1 MSQSGR
7 HDPREALNRLTPAE
21 REVQQASIEGDRQT
35 LRVDAIVPG
44 VMALIYLGLL
54 LYFRSLGGYK
64 VIHLEDLEH
73 RK

>member
-1 MSQSGR
+1 
-7 HDPREALNRLTPAE
+7 
-21 REVQQASIEGDRQT
+21 
-35 LRVDAIVPG
+35 VDAIVPG